1 MRDCRAKEDVGCDR
15 GWESIDSEEPAAS
28 YNRELV
34 EKLGEERIKREAN
47 RGGRLC
53 KDVADSLK
61 HWVGGE
67 ELLGRSGP
75 SRKRIDEPL
84 R

>member
-15 GWESIDSEEPAAS
+15 GRESIDSEEPAAS
-28 YNRELV
+28 YNRELI

-61 HWVGGE
+61 HWVGGKE
-67 ELLGRSGP
+67 PLCWGGP
-75 SRKRIDEPL
+75 SGKSIDESL
-84 R
+84 G